1 MNAKRKGSRVERE
14 IKKIFEEK
22 GLKVVRSAGSFGSAD
37 LHVELIG
44 HVQVKAR
51 KEMAIYKWLK
61 GNDAVVI
68 KADRQEPL
76 IVLPLQRLLEVL

>member
-14 IKKIFEEK
+14 IKKIFEER
-22 GLKVVRSAGSFGSAD
+22 GLKVVRSAGSLGSAD
-37 LHVELIG
+37 LYVELIG
-44 HVQVKAR
+44 HIQVKAR
-51 KEMAIYKWLK
+51 KEMSIYKWLE

-76 IVLPLQRLLEVL
+76 IVLPLQRFLEVL